1 MLAEAQ
7 SSRLKITAS
16 YRLMASFNGE
26 LFTRLLHS
34 YHITLPT
41 KLHVH
46 VAVYREHH
54 EGHTWPQH
62 GIESVDSVDTG
73 NNYLENWQ

>member
-16 YRLMASFNGE
+16 YRLMASLMENCLQGF
-26 LFTRLLHS
+26 
-34 YHITLPT
+34 YIAITLELPT

-62 GIESVDSVDTG
+62 GIESVDSVE
-73 NNYLENWQ
+73 YRE